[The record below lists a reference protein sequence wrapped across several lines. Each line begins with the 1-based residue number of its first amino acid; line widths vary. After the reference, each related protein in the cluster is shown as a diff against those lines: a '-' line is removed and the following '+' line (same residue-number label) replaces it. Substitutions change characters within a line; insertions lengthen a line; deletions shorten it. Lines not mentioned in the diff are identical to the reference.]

1 MLYVLRLSSGD
12 CIVTSAADEP
22 SARALNGTLK
32 LEDGET
38 IASVRPLSSFSIRLS
53 PTDDASLE
61 VKSWDDPS
69 LDDILINEYPL
80 LNEAFH
86 LANSVRFM
94 PPPNSKRPLVEQL
107 REAHEQN
114 SEILRKA
121 LRLELE
127 RLNPQ
132 PAPQH
137 KTAHQ

>member
-12 CIVTSAADEP
+12 CIVTSAADEV

-38 IASVRPLSSFSIRLS
+38 IASARALSSFSVRFS

-61 VKSWDDPS
+61 VNSWDDPG
-69 LDDILINEYPL
+69 LNDILVNEYPL
-80 LNEAFH
+80 LNKAFH

-94 PPPNSKRPLVEQL
+94 PPPNSTKPLVEQL
-107 REAHEQN
+107 RDAHEQN

-127 RLNPQ
+127 RLNSEQ
-132 PAPQH
+132 VLKQS
-137 KTAHQ
+137 TAHH